1 MKEPYRLSFFM
12 STSAMW
18 QKIGAI
24 MTMCA
29 LLTAPL
35 TASAAWTD
43 NLIFYA
49 PFTDPDNPLT
59 VSVGTGAFTYF
70 RSSSATYIHPT
81 TGLVTVAGQNNLP
94 YSEDMANSTWIASS
108 SSINSN
114 VALSPTGTLTADELI
129 AGVAGDGNINHFYQ
143 ANATSTGTLVQ
154 SNIYTVSSYIK
165 ANTNTWIGLALIGKN
180 GTVNICYFN
189 TTTGAIG
196 TCSANTSGT
205 STAAA
210 NGYYRYSVSASLAT
224 GSATVN
230 ARIYL
235 AEADND
241 RIWTGNGTNS
251 VYVWGTQMN
260 SGAMMAPYV
269 QTDASL
275 NAQARIESNGLL
287 IEGTRTNLLLW
298 SRDMSNAA
306 WTKTNTSAALTQT
319 GMDGVS
325 NAATLLTATA
335 TDGTV
340 CQAVTVASAT
350 SSASIDIKRVSGTGS
365 VAISLNGG
373 STYTTDLSASLSTTG
388 WYRAMLEDK
397 VIVNPSLCV
406 KLGTSGDSVA
416 LDYAQ
421 IEVSGTPSAPTGAI
435 FISSRIP
442 TTSTTQTRY
451 IDKLSIPSAGNWN
464 ETEGSFFVIGD
475 VWDTATSNKFF
486 VDGTNPAR
494 VPLHVRS
501 GQGNGSNG
509 ILGRTTIYDGASEC
523 SYSSVNVQPQT
534 STKMATRWSVTSGTR
549 GSTASGA
556 VPTNCAFDGAIEVI
570 SPMVLGDSHA
580 QDGTRTIWGHMKQF
594 RMYNAAFSDAD
605 IQLATAGGASEIGT
619 VPGTPTSFTVA
630 TTSTSTISLSWTAPA
645 STGGYSITDY
655 TIQLSTATTSTSTW
669 SHVASTNTSASITGL
684 WPNTLYNFTVAAV
697 TAFGTGSTTAISTTT
712 PTIPDPAT
720 PTASPDAGTYASAQS
735 VTLSSNDSTSIRY
748 ATDATPSDCS
758 SGTLYSGAIT
768 VSSTQTIYTRA
779 CSTLSTLAP
788 TASFAYTINT
798 SSGGSSSNE
807 SSTPVTGGGILW
819 SNNQTPSFP
828 AIVGQNTIYDFSI
841 NNGATITTSPEVT
854 VKFSATSANASGY
867 LLGLDSSFNNAKA
880 SPLVPSTT
888 FTLPNKP
895 GVYTLYARYN
905 TIFGTYSPIISKTIT
920 YDPTGSTIAITPV
933 VTEPQTK
940 PQAQQSTT
948 LSEPFTFLKTLKLGD
963 TDEGVF
969 HLQRFL
975 NGYSFPIARSGAGSP
990 GNESTYFGQR
1000 TRSALIRFQEAY
1012 KTQLL
1017 TPYDLKK
1024 GTGILGPL
1032 TRELINKIQ
1041 AQ

>member
-1 MKEPYRLSFFM
+1 MNEPRLSFFIR
-12 STSAMW
+12 AV
-18 QKIGAI
+18 KKLKGYVALVAI
-24 MTMCA
+24 TA
-29 LLTAPL
+29 LTTAPL

-49 PFTDPDNPLT
+49 PFTDPDNPLAVT
-59 VSVGTGAFTYF
+59 VGTGSFTYF
-70 RSSSATYIHPT
+70 RSSSATYVHPT

-94 YSEDMANSTWIASS
+94 YSEDMANSAWIASS

-114 VALSPTGTLTADELI
+114 ATLSPTGTLTADELI
-129 AGVAGDGNINHFYQ
+129 VGAASDGNINHFYQ
-143 ANATSTGTLVQ
+143 INSTSTGTLIQ

-196 TCSANTSGT
+196 TCSSNTSGT

-210 NGYYRYSVSASLAT
+210 NGFYRYSVSASLGT
-224 GSATVN
+224 GAATVN

-241 RIWTGNGTNS
+241 RIWTGNSTNS

-275 NAQARIESNGLL
+275 NAQARIESGGWLV
-287 IEGTRTNLLLW
+287 EGTRTNLLLW

-306 WTKTNTSAALTQT
+306 WTKTNTTAALTQT
-319 GMDGVS
+319 GMDGVANS
-325 NAATLLTATA
+325 ATLLTATA

-350 SSASIDIKRVSGTGS
+350 SSASVDIKRVSGTGS

-397 VIVNPSLCV
+397 VIVNPSLCI
-406 KLGTSGDSVA
+406 KLGTNGDSVA

-421 IEVSGTPSAPTGAI
+421 IEVSGTPSAPTGAV

-501 GQGNGSNG
+501 GQGNGSAG

-534 STKMATRWSVTSGTR
+534 STKMATRWSATSGTR

-556 VPTNCAFDGAIEVI
+556 APTNCAFDGAIEVI
-570 SPMVLGDSHA
+570 TPMVLGDSHA
-580 QDGTRTIWGHMKQF
+580 QDGTRTTWGHMKQF
-594 RMYNAAFSDAD
+594 RMYNTAFSDAD
-605 IQLATAGGASEIGT
+605 IQLATAGALTDIGT
-619 VPGTPTSFTVA
+619 APGTPTSLAVA
-630 TTSTSTISLSWTAPA
+630 TTSTSTVSLSWTAPA
-645 STGGYSITDY
+645 VTGGYSITDY
-655 TIQLSTATTSTSTW
+655 TIRLSTATTSTSTW
-669 SHVASTNTSASITGL
+669 SHSASTNTSATITGL
-684 WPNTLYNFTVAAV
+684 WPNTLYSFTVAAV
-697 TAFGTGSTTAISTTT
+697 TAFGTGSTTPISTTT
-712 PTIPDPAT
+712 SAIPNPST
-720 PTASPDAGTYASAQS
+720 PTASPDAGTYTSAQS

-748 ATDATPSDCS
+748 ATDATPADCS

-779 CSTLSTLAP
+779 CNTVSTVAP
-788 TASFAYTINT
+788 TASFAYTINIP
-798 SSGGSSSNE
+798 SSGSSSE
-807 SSTPVTGGGILW
+807 STPAVTGGGILW
-819 SNNQTPSFP
+819 NNNQTPSFP
-828 AIVGQNTIYDFSI
+828 TVVGANTIYDFTI
-841 NNGATITTSPEVT
+841 NNGATVTTSPEVT
-854 VKFSATSANASGY
+854 VQFGAGAANVSGY
-867 LLGLDSSFNNAKA
+867 LIGLDPAFNNAKA
-880 SPLVPSTT
+880 SPITPSTT
-888 FTLPNKP
+888 FTLPNTP
-895 GVYTLYARYN
+895 GTYTVYVRYS
-905 TIFGTYSPIISKTIT
+905 TIFGTYSPVISKKIV
-920 YDPTGSTIAITPV
+920 YDPTGTIKPTLV
-933 VTEPQTK
+933 VPMVTTQT
-940 PQAQQSTT
+940 QAQNQQPNIPQ
-948 LSEPFTFLKTLKLGD
+948 PFTFLKTLKLGD
-963 TDEGVF
+963 EDEGVF

-1000 TRSALIRFQEAY
+1000 TKSALIRFQEAY
-1012 KTQLL
+1012 KSQLL
-1017 TPYDLKK
+1017 TPYGLAK

-1041 AQ
+1041 VQ